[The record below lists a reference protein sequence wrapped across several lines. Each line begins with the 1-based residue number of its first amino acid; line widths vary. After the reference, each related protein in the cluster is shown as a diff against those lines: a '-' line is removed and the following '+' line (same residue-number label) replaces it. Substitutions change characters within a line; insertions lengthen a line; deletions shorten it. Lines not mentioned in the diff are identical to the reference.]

1 MLKEGRTVSQYLWV
15 FNLTSFLANIVAE
28 LIWDSINKELNNINV
43 ITAKQ

>member
-1 MLKEGRTVSQYLWV
+1 MSQYLWV

-28 LIWDSINKELNNINV
+28 LIWDSINKELNNMNV